1 MPDFR
6 DPFGG
11 RDPRVAQPKKKD
23 VGKKDA
29 GKKDKGHGRPLE
41 ENGIVKA
48 IEHMGELAGAMATA
62 HAAVSGARLAGNR
75 LMGLFPRNGDPFA
88 GLGGRNADGG
98 AEPEPVLT
106 PRDANQGEQE
116 QGQEQGQEQ
125 EPDQEQEPNDGAE
138 EAEGAEGAEEGVA
151 EGVGEGA
158 EGVAEGAEV
167 WADALEE
174 LGERLLEVL

>member
-23 VGKKDA
+23 AGKKDA

-75 LMGLFPRNGDPFA
+75 LMGLFPRNGDSFA
-88 GLGGRNADGG
+88 GLGGRNADVG
-98 AEPEPVLT
+98 AEPVLT
-106 PRDANQGEQE
+106 PRGANQGEQEQWQE

-158 EGVAEGAEV
+158 EGAEV
-167 WADALEE
+167 WVDALEE
-174 LGERLLEVL
+174 LGEGLLEVL

>member
-23 VGKKDA
+23 AGKKDA

-88 GLGGRNADGG
+88 GLGGRNADVG
-98 AEPEPVLT
+98 AEPE
-106 PRDANQGEQE
+106 QEQWQE
-116 QGQEQGQEQ
+116 QGQEQGQEQEQ

-158 EGVAEGAEV
+158 EGAEV
-167 WADALEE
+167 WVDALEE
-174 LGERLLEVL
+174 LGEGLLEVL